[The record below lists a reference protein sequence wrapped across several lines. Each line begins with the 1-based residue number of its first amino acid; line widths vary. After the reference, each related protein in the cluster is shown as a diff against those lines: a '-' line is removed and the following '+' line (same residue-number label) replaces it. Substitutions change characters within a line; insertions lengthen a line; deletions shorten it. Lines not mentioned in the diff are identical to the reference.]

1 MVKEGYK
8 STDIGVVPEEW
19 DLLKI
24 GDFTSSTAGGT
35 PSTQIP
41 AYWNGDIKW
50 MSSGELNNHRIYD
63 VEGRITELGL
73 ASSSTHM
80 IPPDCVLIGLAG
92 QGKTRGTVAINYV
105 ELCTNQSIAAILPSK
120 KHSSDYLYHNLSNRY
135 QELREMSSGE
145 GGRGGLNLTII
156 NNIVIPMPSLPEQEA
171 IASALSDVDELI
183 TNLEKLIEKKKNIKH
198 GVMQELLTGK
208 RRLSGFTGEWTE
220 MVIGKNGYLQKGS
233 INPML
238 QPEDYFSEYSM
249 PAFDE
254 TRSPAKVQGKT
265 MHSNRTV
272 ISGRVLLFNKLNVR
286 QKRIWLVDKCEENAV
301 CSGEFLP
308 YCSDSIDLRLLAQ
321 ILYTDEVT
329 ADFIGMSTG
338 TSNSQKRITPKAFL
352 DYSLYLPTDMEEQK
366 ALADIFD
373 DMDQEIS
380 TLQRQVDKYR
390 QLKQGMMQKL
400 LTGEIRL
407 I

>member
-1 MVKEGYK
+1 MIIAIRER
-8 STDIGVVPEEW
+8 
-19 DLLKI
+19 
-24 GDFTSSTAGGT
+24 
-35 PSTQIP
+35 
-41 AYWNGDIKW
+41 
-50 MSSGELNNHRIYD
+50 ELF
-63 VEGRITELGL
+63 
-73 ASSSTHM
+73 
-80 IPPDCVLIGLAG
+80 C
-92 QGKTRGTVAINYV
+92 
-105 ELCTNQSIAAILPSK
+105 
-120 KHSSDYLYHNLSNRY
+120 
-135 QELREMSSGE
+135 
-145 GGRGGLNLTII
+145 
-156 NNIVIPMPSLPEQEA
+156 
-171 IASALSDVDELI
+171 
-183 TNLEKLIEKKKNIKH
+183 
-198 GVMQELLTGK
+198 
-208 RRLSGFTGEWTE
+208 
-220 MVIGKNGYLQKGS
+220 
-233 INPML
+233 ML

>member
-1 MVKEGYK
+1 MVNEGYRQ
-8 STDIGVVPEEW
+8 TDLGLIPNDWNVVGLLDICSLLNGLTYTPDNVCSNGLLVLRSSNIQNGQLAFDDNVYVNCTVEESK
-19 DLLKI
+19 LLH
-24 GDFTSSTAGGT
+24 
-35 PSTQIP
+35 Q
-41 AYWNGDIKW
+41 GDILICVRNGSQALIGKCAIAKKNYEYTFGAF
-50 MSSGELNNHRIYD
+50 MAVLRGSTNGYLIHYLQEGSVQREIIRSSGATINQ
-63 VEGRITELGL
+63 ITNSDFRKVKI
-73 ASSSTHM
+73 A
-80 IPPDCVLIGLAG
+80 IP
-92 QGKTRGTVAINYV
+92 QNSNETEN
-105 ELCTNQSIAAILPSK
+105 IA
-120 KHSSDYLYHNLSNRY
+120 
-135 QELREMSSGE
+135 
-145 GGRGGLNLTII
+145 T
-156 NNIVIPMPSLPEQEA
+156 
-171 IASALSDVDELI
+171 ALSDVDELI
-183 TNLEKLIEKKKNIKH
+183 TNLEKLIAKKKNIKH